1 MKREF
6 LKLLAFLSVVLCLF
20 HGRAVQA
27 QSVVSG
33 EIGGTVTDPSGAV
46 VPSAQVNLNSSQ
58 TGFNEST
65 TTGANGTFRFALV
78 KPGNYTLTVTVSGFG
93 VAKRSV
99 ISSLGQVTNVAV
111 ALEVGA
117 KAETIEIT
125 AETPLLHTD
134 NANNATTI
142 DSRVIDNMPSP
153 GQDITN
159 YVLQAPGVTVSTGMG
174 YGNLT
179 ANGLPGTAN
188 LYTVNGNDY
197 NDPYLNLNNSGAS
210 NLLLGVNELQEIA
223 VVTNGYTGEYGRAA
237 GANVNYTTKSGTNQ
251 FHGNAGWFY
260 NDGAFNA
267 NDWFNNAGGTP
278 RPHAV
283 ANQWI
288 GSIGGPIK
296 KDKLFF
302 FYDNEGIRYVLP
314 GGGVPEYLPT
324 SAFASAVQT
333 NINANQ
339 SSESA
344 FYTNLFALYAGA
356 PGGSRATPLAVG
368 LASVPNTTTF
378 TNPTGGCGA
387 KFAGTA
393 VAGGPAITFWGDVP
407 RAANGNALDSASVA
421 VPCSGTFRSTVNN
434 LNTERLQA
442 VTVDLN
448 ATSQDTIRWRY
459 KQDRGVQATGTDA
472 INAIFNANSVQPED
486 DGQML
491 WTHVLNSHTT
501 NQFIAA
507 GLYYSAL
514 FGPPNIHAS
523 LAKFPT
529 TLVFG
534 GGSKLT
540 NMGGTDFNYPQG
552 RNVAQYQIV
561 DDFSW
566 TKGPHG
572 IKFGVN
578 YRRNNI
584 ASFATG
590 PLTSGEVIIRD
601 LGDFYNGAVAPNSTS
616 QLSQRFASANDLPIR
631 YYSVGLYLQDEWKVT
646 NRLKL
651 TLALRADRNS
661 DEYCRTGCFNELANP
676 FGQLDHTA
684 TNPYNVAVQTGLYQ
698 AFPQLEKVVLA
709 PRGGFAYSAS
719 RKGDLVIS
727 GGMGL
732 FSDLYPGTLADRFI
746 RNLPGVASFV
756 INNPCV
762 PGPAPN
768 CGSTQMLIQ
777 PGLAGS
783 VFADAAA
790 SNTTLRNQFASGGT
804 LASIQAALAPVPFS
818 PPNFSS
824 VNSNISNPKYLEWN
838 LKLEKSLGA
847 KTAVYLNY
855 VGNHGYDE
863 FIVNPNMNV
872 WCSPTITNPV
882 PPPATLPN
890 PQCPFGSV
898 TATAAPD
905 SRFSI
910 VNELKNAGWSNYN
923 GVTATFVRRFGAG
936 FQGSLNYTYSHSLDT
951 VSNGGLLPY
960 SFAGSGDS
968 FLPQIDPNNLRKLN
982 YGNSDYDFRHVISA
996 NYLYQFPT
1004 KSSSRGLNYL
1014 IGGWSLSGTVFF
1026 RSGQPFSVFDS
1037 AGPSSYLK
1045 NGSSGVVLA
1054 DYISG
1059 PRTCSGVSKCLDT
1072 SGSGFV
1078 AAGSQLNFGNLPR
1091 NSFRGP
1097 HYFNTDLSVQKDIKL
1112 TERFVFTLGANAFN
1126 VLNHPN
1132 FANPDGDIQNVGSTF
1147 GTPQSTV
1154 TPPNSPYGNFQGAS
1168 VSGRVLQVDM
1178 KFKF

>member
-1 MKREF
+1 MHYSRF
-6 LKLLAFLSVVLCLF
+6 LKFFALLMLVGFSFNQAW
-20 HGRAVQA
+20 A

-33 EIGGTVTDPSGAV
+33 EIDGTVTDPAGAV
-46 VPSAQVNLNSSQ
+46 VPNATVNLSSSE
-58 TGFNEST
+58 TGTNEST
-65 TTGANGTFRFALV
+65 TTGANGAFRFALV
-78 KPGNYTLTVTVSGFG
+78 KPGNYALSVSVTGFRTAKLTVT
-93 VAKRSV
+93 A
-99 ISSLGQVTNVAV
+99 SLGQATTVPVK
-111 ALEVGA
+111 LEVGTQSQTVEVT
-117 KAETIEIT
+117 AESPILHTENANGVTTFDTKTIESI
-125 AETPLLHTD
+125 
-134 NANNATTI
+134 
-142 DSRVIDNMPSP
+142 PSP

-159 YVLQAPGVTVSTGMG
+159 FVLQAPGVTVSTGGG

-237 GANVNYTTKSGTNQ
+237 GANVNYTTKSGSNQ

-267 NDWFNNAGGTP
+267 NDWFNNSGGTP

-324 SAFASAVQT
+324 SAFASAVQA
-333 NINANQ
+333 NINAKQ
-339 SSESA
+339 PSESS
-344 FYTNLFALYAGA
+344 FYTNIFALYAGA
-356 PGGSRATPLAVG
+356 PGGSRATAL
-368 LASVPNTTTF
+368 TTGTL
-378 TNPTGGCGA
+378 GCGTA
-387 KFAGTA
+387 FVGTPAPGGGTFGTA
-393 VAGGPAITFWGDVP
+393 GG
-407 RAANGNALDSASVA
+407 
-421 VPCSGTFRSTVNN
+421 VPCSQTFRSDVNN
-434 LNTERLQA
+434 LNTERLMA

-448 ATSQDTIRWRY
+448 ATSKDTVRWRY
-459 KQDRGVQATGTDA
+459 KQDRGVQATGTDP

-501 NQFIAA
+501 NQVIAA
-507 GLYYSAL
+507 GLYYSAI
-514 FGPPNIHAS
+514 FGPPNISAS

-529 TLVFG
+529 TLVFS
-534 GGSKLT
+534 GGSKLS
-540 NMGGTDFNYPQG
+540 NMGGTDYNYPQG
-552 RNVAQYQIV
+552 RNVAQWQIV

-566 TKGPHG
+566 TRGNHG

-601 LGDFYNGAVAPNSTS
+601 LRDFYNGAVGPGSTS

-646 NRLKL
+646 SRLKL
-651 TLALRADRNS
+651 TLALRGDRNS
-661 DEYCRTGCFNELANP
+661 DEYCRSGCFNELAHP

-684 TNPYNVAVQTGLYQ
+684 TNPYNVAVQTGLHQ

-709 PRGGFAYSAS
+709 PRGGFAYSANS
-719 RKGDLVIS
+719 KGDLVIS

-756 INNPCV
+756 IKNPKTATT
-762 PGPAPN
+762 G
-768 CGSTQMLIQ
+768 MLIQ

-783 VFADAAA
+783 VFANAAA
-790 SNTTLRNQFASGGT
+790 SNTVLRNQFASGGT
-804 LASIQAALAPVPFS
+804 LQSIQAALAPVPFS

-838 LKLEKSLGA
+838 LKIEKSFGS

-863 FIVNPNMNV
+863 FIVNQDMNA
-872 WCSPTITNPV
+872 WCTPSFTNPT
-882 PPPATLPN
+882 PPPATVPN

-905 SRFSI
+905 SRFSV

-923 GVTATFVRRFGAG
+923 GVTATVVRRFGAG
-936 FQGSLNYTYSHSLDT
+936 FQGSLNYSYSHSLDT

-960 SFAGSGDS
+960 SFSGSGDS

-996 NYLYQFPT
+996 NYFYQLPF
-1004 KSSSRGLNYL
+1004 KSSGRGFNYL
-1014 IGGWSLSGTVFF
+1014 IGGWSFSGTVFY

-1037 AGPSSYLK
+1037 AGPSTYLN

-1059 PRTCSGVSKCLDT
+1059 PRTCSGVNSCLDT
-1072 SGSGFV
+1072 TGNGFV
-1078 AAGSQLNFGNLPR
+1078 AAGSQFNFGNLPR

-1097 HYFNTDLSVQKDIKL
+1097 HYFNTDFSVQKDIRL
-1112 TERFVFTLGANAFN
+1112 TERFIFTLGANAFN

-1168 VSGRVLQVDM
+1168 VSGRVLQVDL

>member
-1 MKREF
+1 MHSFRFVKF
-6 LKLLAFLSVVLCLF
+6 FALLLLVGLTVNQAW
-20 HGRAVQA
+20 A

-33 EIGGTVTDPSGAV
+33 EIDGTVTDPAGAV
-46 VPSAQVNLNSSQ
+46 VPNATVHLSSSE
-58 TGFNEST
+58 TGTNEST
-65 TTGANGTFRFALV
+65 ATGSNGAFRFALV
-78 KPGNYTLTVTVSGFG
+78 KPGSYTLTVSVAGFKTEKFTV
-93 VAKRSV
+93 VA
-99 ISSLGQVTNVAV
+99 SLGQATNIPVK
-111 ALEVGA
+111 LEVGTQSQSV
-117 KAETIEIT
+117 EVT
-125 AETPLLHTD
+125 AEAPLLHTE
-134 NANNATTI
+134 NANNITTI
-142 DSRVIDNMPSP
+142 DTRVLDNLPSP

-159 YVLQAPGVTVSTGMG
+159 YVLQAPGVTVSTGGG

-237 GANVNYTTKSGTNQ
+237 GANVNYTTKSGSNQ

-283 ANQWI
+283 ANQWV
-288 GSIGGPIK
+288 GSVGGPIK

-344 FYTNLFALYAGA
+344 FYTNIFSLYAGA

-378 TNPTGGCGA
+378 TNPTGGCGS

-393 VAGGPAITFWGDVP
+393 VAAGPAKTFWGDVP
-407 RAANGNALDSASVA
+407 RDANGNAVDPASVA
-421 VPCSGTFRSTVNN
+421 VPCSQTFRSTVNN
-434 LNTERLQA
+434 LNTERLMA
-442 VTVDLN
+442 ITVDFN
-448 ATSQDTIRWRY
+448 ATSKDTVRWRY

-472 INAIFNANSVQPED
+472 INSIFNANSVQPED

-501 NQFIAA
+501 NQLIAA

-514 FGPPNIHAS
+514 FGPPNIGAS

-529 TLVFG
+529 TLVFS
-534 GGSKLT
+534 GGSKFS
-540 NMGGTDFNYPQG
+540 NMGGTDYNYPQG
-552 RNVAQYQIV
+552 RNVAQWQIV

-601 LGDFYNGAVAPNSTS
+601 VRDFYNGAVGPGSTS

-631 YYSVGLYLQDEWKVT
+631 YYSVGLYLQDEWKVSS
-646 NRLKL
+646 RLKL

-684 TNPYNVAVQTGLYQ
+684 TNPYNVAVQTGLHQ

-709 PRGGFAYSAS
+709 PRGGFAYSATS
-719 RKGDLVIS
+719 KGDLVIS

-756 INNPCV
+756 IKNP
-762 PGPAPN
+762 
-768 CGSTQMLIQ
+768 STASTGMLIQ

-790 SNTTLRNQFASGGT
+790 SNTVLRNQFASGGT

-838 LKLEKSLGA
+838 LKIEKSFGS

-863 FIVNPNMNV
+863 FIVNQDMNAF
-872 WCSPTITNPV
+872 C
-882 PPPATLPN
+882 AT
-890 PQCPFGSV
+890 CPFGSV
-898 TATAAPD
+898 TATVAPD
-905 SRFSI
+905 ARFSV

-923 GVTATFVRRFGAG
+923 GVTATVVRRFGAG

-960 SFAGSGDS
+960 SFSGSGDS

-982 YGNSDYDFRHVISA
+982 YGNSDYDFRHVVSA
-996 NYLYQFPT
+996 NYLYQLPT
-1004 KSSSRGLNYL
+1004 KSLNRGLNYL

-1037 AGPSSYLK
+1037 AGPSNYLN

-1078 AAGSQLNFGNLPR
+1078 AAGSQTNFGNLPR

-1097 HYFNTDLSVQKDIKL
+1097 HYFNADLSVQKDIKL

-1132 FANPDGDIQNVGSTF
+1132 FANPDADIQNVGSTF

-1168 VSGRVLQVDM
+1168 VSGRVLQVDA

>member
-1 MKREF
+1 MKYYTGF
-6 LKLLAFLSVVLCLF
+6 LKFFALLVLVGF
-20 HGRAVQA
+20 SINQAWA

-33 EIGGTVTDPSGAV
+33 EIDGTVTDPAGAV
-46 VPSAQVNLNSSQ
+46 VPNAAVNLSSSE
-58 TGFNEST
+58 TGTNEST
-65 TTGANGTFRFALV
+65 TTGSNGGFRFALV
-78 KPGNYTLTVTVSGFG
+78 KPGSYTLTVTAGGFRTVKLTV
-93 VAKRSV
+93 VA
-99 ISSLGQVTNVAV
+99 SLGQASSIPVK
-111 ALEVGA
+111 LEVG
-117 KAETIEIT
+117 TQSQSIEVT
-125 AETPLLHTD
+125 AEAPLLHTE
-134 NANNATTI
+134 NANGVTTI

-179 ANGLPGTAN
+179 ANGLPGTSN

-237 GANVNYTTKSGTNQ
+237 GANVNYTTKSGSNQ

-267 NDWFNNAGGTP
+267 NDWFNNSGGTP

-288 GSIGGPIK
+288 GSVGGPIK

-314 GGGVPEYLPT
+314 GGGAPVYLPT
-324 SAFASAVQT
+324 TAFANAVQA
-333 NINANQ
+333 NIDAKQ
-339 SSESA
+339 PSESA
-344 FYTNLFALYAGA
+344 FYKNILALYAGA
-356 PGGSRATPLAVG
+356 PGASRAAAL
-368 LASVPNTTTF
+368 TTGTL
-378 TNPTGGCGA
+378 GCGSA
-387 KFAGTA
+387 FAGTA
-393 VAGGPAITFWGDVP
+393 APGGGTFGTAGG
-407 RAANGNALDSASVA
+407 
-421 VPCSGTFRSTVNN
+421 VPCSQTFRSDVNN
-434 LNTERLQA
+434 LNTERLMA

-448 ATSQDTIRWRY
+448 ATSKDTVRWRY
-459 KQDRGVQATGTDA
+459 KQDRGVQATGTDP
-472 INAIFNANSVQPED
+472 INSIFNANSVQPED
-486 DGQML
+486 DGQMI

-501 NQFIAA
+501 NQLIAA

-514 FGPPNIHAS
+514 FGPPNITAS

-534 GGSKLT
+534 GGSHLS
-540 NMGGTDFNYPQG
+540 NMGGTDYNYPQG

-566 TKGPHG
+566 TKGVHG

-578 YRRNNI
+578 FRRNDI
-584 ASFATG
+584 ASFAAG
-590 PLTSGEVIIRD
+590 PLTSGEVIIRN
-601 LGDFYNGAVAPNSTS
+601 LGDFYNGAIAPGSTS
-616 QLSQRFASANDLPIR
+616 QLSQRFASANDLPIA
-631 YYSVGLYLQDEWKVT
+631 YYSLGLYLQDEWKVSS
-646 NRLKL
+646 RLKL

-661 DEYCRTGCFNELANP
+661 DEVCQKNCFNEFVSP
-676 FGQLDHTA
+676 FAQLDHTSTIA
-684 TNPYNVAVQTGLYQ
+684 YNAAVRTGVHQ
-698 AFPQLEKVVLA
+698 AFPSLEKAVFA
-709 PRGGFAYSAS
+709 PRVGFAYSANS
-719 RKGDLVIS
+719 KGDLVIS
-727 GGMGL
+727 GGAGL
-732 FSDLYPGTLADRFI
+732 FSDLYPGFLADRFI
-746 RNLPGVASFV
+746 RNLPGVASFT
-756 INNPCV
+756 IKNP
-762 PGPAPN
+762 
-768 CGSTQMLIQ
+768 STASSGMVIQ
-777 PGLAGS
+777 PGLAGG

-790 SNTTLRNQFASGGT
+790 SNSTLRSQFASGGT
-804 LASIQAALAPVPFS
+804 LASIKAALAPVPFS
-818 PPNFSS
+818 APNFSS
-824 VNSNISNPKYLEWN
+824 VQTNINNPKYAEWN
-838 LKLEKSLGA
+838 LKIEKSFGS
-847 KTAVYLNY
+847 KIAVYLNY

-863 FIVNPNMNV
+863 FIVNPNMNAF
-872 WCSPTITNPV
+872 C
-882 PPPATLPN
+882 AT
-890 PQCPFGSV
+890 CPFGSV

-905 SRFSI
+905 ARFSI

-923 GVTATFVRRFGAG
+923 GVTATLVRRFGAG

-960 SFAGSGDS
+960 SFSGDGDS
-968 FLPQIDPNNLRKLN
+968 FLSQIDPNNLRKLN

-996 NYLYQFPT
+996 NYLYQLPI

-1026 RSGQPFSVFDS
+1026 RTGQPFSVFDS
-1037 AGPSSYLK
+1037 NGPSTYLG
-1045 NGSSGVVLA
+1045 NGASGVVLA

-1059 PRTCSGVSKCLDT
+1059 PRTCSGISTCLDNT
-1072 SGSGFV
+1072 GIGSGFV
-1078 AAGSQLNFGNLPR
+1078 ASGSQTNFGNLPR

-1097 HYFNTDLSVQKDIKL
+1097 HYFNSDFSVQKDIKL

-1126 VLNHPN
+1126 VFNHPN
-1132 FANPDGDIQNVGSTF
+1132 FANPDGDIANAASSGGTF
-1147 GTPQSTV
+1147 GQIQGTV

-1168 VSGRVLQVDM
+1168 VSGRVLQLDA